1 MEFIVIYSIVI
12 FVVLIL
18 SLYLFLFYERLRE
31 NRTKKL
37 LTKKEIEVS
46 SFLDDIISNIDEN
59 EISEGDMILLK
70 SLLENELTAKIL
82 TQKFIHYIE
91 SFRGTFLD
99 KIIKLSEEIGLVDYQ
114 MDKLNTK
121 NEKGKILAIKNLGEL
136 RSKKALKAILK
147 MLSSSNAEQIYASLK
162 AISIIGDEEYFIRAF
177 ESIDDSISLSE
188 RSLIEI
194 ADNFRGDKAKVF
206 LQLINSK
213 NDYISTIF
221 IKAAG
226 NLKDTRLLDEIHKF
240 IDDNNNEKRIAAV
253 RAFGNIGDNRYIED
267 IIKHLKSDSWELRAT
282 TAKVLGQLNDKTA
295 LKPLIEALKD
305 SNYYVRR
312 NAANSI
318 ISLEGGLEEAK
329 QVILSDD
336 RYAADILIEAIEK
349 NYSWLDLIEYDKKNG
364 EPKITDLISKHVEQE

>member
-1 MEFIVIYSIVI
+1 MEFIVIYSIAI

-59 EISEGDMILLK
+59 EISEGYMILLK

>member
-136 RSKKALKAILK
+136 RSKKALEAILK
-147 MLSSSNAEQIYASLK
+147 MFSSSNAEQIYASLK

-329 QVILSDD
+329 QVISSDD

>member
-1 MEFIVIYSIVI
+1 MEFIVIYSIAI

-70 SLLENELTAKIL
+70 SFLENELTAKIL

-136 RSKKALKAILK
+136 RSKKALEAILK
-147 MLSSSNAEQIYASLK
+147 MLSSPNAEQIYASLK

>member
-136 RSKKALKAILK
+136 RSKKALEAILK
-147 MLSSSNAEQIYASLK
+147 MLSSPNAEQIYASLK

>member
-1 MEFIVIYSIVI
+1 MEFIVIYSIAI

-59 EISEGDMILLK
+59 EISEGYMILLK

-136 RSKKALKAILK
+136 RSKKALEAILK
-147 MLSSSNAEQIYASLK
+147 MLSSPNAEQIYASLK

>member
-70 SLLENELTAKIL
+70 SFLENELTAKIL

-136 RSKKALKAILK
+136 RSKKALEAILK
-147 MLSSSNAEQIYASLK
+147 MLSSPNAEQIYASLK

>member
-59 EISEGDMILLK
+59 EISEGYMILLK

-136 RSKKALKAILK
+136 RSKKALEAILK
-147 MLSSSNAEQIYASLK
+147 MLSSPNAEQIYASLK